1 MQLGEKVSL
10 LNAAKGSQMEG
21 WRLSQ
26 QCWIFGDS
34 RFTIDV
40 IVAPISDDMLLGLD
54 FLQRNGVVIDL
65 AEGTVSV
72 KGRVL
77 EARGMRTQ
85 DVSFDIGRATLSRKV
100 VVPPFSERQVLAKT
114 FCQGQEDFCF

>member
-1 MQLGEKVSL
+1 M
-10 LNAAKGSQMEG
+10 
-21 WRLSQ
+21 
-26 QCWIFGDS
+26 
-34 RFTIDV
+34 
-40 IVAPISDDMLLGLD
+40 
-54 FLQRNGVVIDL
+54 

-85 DVSFDIGRATLSRKV
+85 DASFNIGRATLSRKV

-114 FCQGQEDFCF
+114 PCRVAMAEWLARRVGG